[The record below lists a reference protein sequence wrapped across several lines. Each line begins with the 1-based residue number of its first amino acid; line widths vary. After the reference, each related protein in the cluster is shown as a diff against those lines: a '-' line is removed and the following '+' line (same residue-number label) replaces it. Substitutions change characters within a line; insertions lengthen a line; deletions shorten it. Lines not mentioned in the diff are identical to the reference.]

1 MKFVGEIGINRTE
14 YLYILNYVDILQ
26 IERGYNRRNAHLWS
40 ATRWS
45 TYYMMSSFCGS
56 EGMEKAGIYSPMD
69 LIQFPWEQNPNK
81 EEETEKV
88 ILTDEDVEKMREN
101 MRQYN
106 EEQKRKADS

>member
-1 MKFVGEIGINRTE
+1 MKLVGEIGINRTE

-45 TYYMMSSFCGS
+45 TYYTMLSSCGS

-69 LIQFPWEQNPNK
+69 LMQFPWEKNPNK
-81 EEETEKV
+81 DDKSESVT
-88 ILTDEDVEKMREN
+88 LSDADVEKMREEMN
-101 MRQYN
+101 KYN
-106 EEQKRKADS
+106 EEQQRKADS

>member
-1 MKFVGEIGINRTE
+1 MKLVGEIGINRTE

-45 TYYMMSSFCGS
+45 TYYTMLSSCGS

-69 LIQFPWEQNPNK
+69 LMQFPWEKNPNK
-81 EEETEKV
+81 EESEGS
-88 ILTDEDVEKMREN
+88 ILTDEQVQKMKEDMQRF
-101 MRQYN
+101 N
-106 EEQKRKADS
+106 EEQQKRAGG